1 MKSFSIRG
9 LMLLCSIV
17 LCGGAATAQ
26 TTIHELKL
34 EQNKSKAVEGKAYLF
49 AVPYTVPV
57 ANIVSSTNASVNAA
71 QGKVTIYVYDGS
83 RYAAGQDPWVAVS
96 TNSELNSGRC
106 YKMVLNGTTQNTWKC
121 RPGNNPSEAKN
132 VTVSKNE
139 GTNPAVSGWNGVA
152 NTAWSKATGELTG
165 VDYAFRYD
173 NTNSVY
179 VLELLDRSWDV
190 GEPLI
195 IQTAAAGKLAFTKS
209 GVGFDFGGNMDPGEE
224 FDSPRRLPSSETESG
239 GYTLVISHPDG
250 GFNDNIELYLQQQA
264 KNSYVIGKD
273 LAKLHGDGTGVL
285 QLWMEAYGTDL
296 AVHTAALT
304 NGKADVQL
312 HIYAPAEDDY
322 ILNIGGGD
330 VSQFALVRDG
340 AYQNKNINYW
350 RIHLTKGDNV
360 FTLQYGYPVP
370 TALDEQKN
378 EKRYTK
384 VMRNGQMFILR
395 DGQWFNVL
403 GGRIP

>member
-1 MKSFSIRG
+1 
-9 LMLLCSIV
+9 MLLCGIV

-26 TTIHELKL
+26 TTIHELTL

-49 AVPYTVPV
+49 AVPYTVSV
-57 ANIVSSTNASVNAA
+57 ANIESSANASVNAS
-71 QGKVTIYVYDGS
+71 QGKVAIYVYDGA

-96 TNSELNSGRC
+96 ANSELNSGRC
-106 YKMVLNGTTQNTWKC
+106 YKMVLNGTTQNKWKC
-121 RPGNNPSEAKN
+121 RPADNPSEAKN

-139 GTNPAVSGWNGVA
+139 GASPVVSGWNGVA
-152 NTAWSKATGELTG
+152 NTAWSKAQGELTG

-179 VLELLDRSWDV
+179 VLEQLDRSWEV
-190 GEPLI
+190 GEPMI
-195 IQTAAAGKLAFTKS
+195 IQTAAAGKLAFSKS
-209 GVGFDFGGNMDPGEE
+209 GVGFDFGGNMKPGEE
-224 FDSPRRLPSSETESG
+224 FDAPRRLPSGRTESAAH
-239 GYTLVISHPDG
+239 TLVVSHPDG
-250 GFNDNIELYLQQQA
+250 GFNDNADLYLRQQA
-264 KNSYVIGKD
+264 KNSYVIGQD

-285 QLWMEAYGTDL
+285 QMWMEAYGTDL

-304 NGKADVQL
+304 NGKADIRL

-322 ILNIGGGD
+322 MLTVGGGD
-330 VSQFALVRDG
+330 AQQFALVRDG
-340 AYQNKNINYW
+340 VSQSKSSITDW
-350 RIHLTKGDNV
+350 RIHLAKGDNV

-370 TALDEQKN
+370 AALDEQKN
-378 EKRYTK
+378 EKHYTK
-384 VMRNGQMFILR
+384 VMRDGQIYILR